1 MSNPE
6 VTCSSRLHHNFI
18 PSLNLDGNS
27 GACVVAV
34 NDIIVT
40 LESINHLRLQTSEL
54 KINVLLV
61 SARGRERKVSGEERH
76 DDSLAE
82 TVAAFSESVERVSR
96 ELQRDRQRFCFIH
109 ISEIKRKAAT

>member
-54 KINVLLV
+54 KVI
-61 SARGRERKVSGEERH
+61 RH
-76 DDSLAE
+76 LTTMDTEGTL
-82 TVAAFSESVERVSR
+82 
-96 ELQRDRQRFCFIH
+96 H
-109 ISEIKRKAAT
+109 